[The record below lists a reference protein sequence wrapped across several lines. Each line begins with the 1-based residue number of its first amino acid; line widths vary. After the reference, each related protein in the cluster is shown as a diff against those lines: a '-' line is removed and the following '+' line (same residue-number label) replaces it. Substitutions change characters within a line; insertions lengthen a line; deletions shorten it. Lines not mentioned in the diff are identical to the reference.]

1 MLGTNNSQGVKCIS
15 FKFLRISLTRHVTNY
30 LLCIHDEAIR
40 FLVNCRGIM
49 FLNPQKNSNNA
60 VTYFLEILILPP
72 KRFLRTFSMF

>member
-49 FLNPQKNSNNA
+49 FLNPQKK
-60 VTYFLEILILPP
+60 TLIMQSPI
-72 KRFLRTFSMF
+72 S